1 MRKTY
6 LSRRLACTAI
16 ITGFLLFFQN
26 CGQPGDLSMIKGPPQ
41 NASLAQPQPDPV
53 SLIVSPVIKINN
65 GDPFTKS
72 KNVSLQISAVGA
84 EQMQISNDADCSK
97 ASLET
102 YSENKSWVLDSE
114 NANTTVYARFQKT
127 GAPTTNCV
135 EASIVHDNIAPTLSV
150 TKKADAVTS
159 LMKVQFQFVAQDS
172 GSGIAAVY
180 CKPAGIAEANCDTIY
195 EFASLTEGS
204 HGLAIRAVDK
214 AGNESAPTSL
224 NFIVDRTAPVISIN
238 GPSGMVATPD
248 IKYQISIIESNG
260 LKSVQCRLSPLET
273 AYKDCSSLKSDY
285 KSLASGSYMFEVLA
299 TDMAGNASSK
309 SQAVII
315 DSSVPSVTITKTP
328 LAIGNIKNVA
338 FEFVGISGSKAIT
351 KFKCSLDGA
360 AMAACNSP
368 MPYLNLIDKNHSF
381 GVIGTNDVGVDSSVQ
396 NYNFIVDTLPPILK
410 ITSSPT
416 GITKN
421 KVAVVVLEASDLNGI
436 KSIECT
442 LNGVTSNCSTKT
454 ATYDNLPDGNYTF
467 VAKAIDNAGNS
478 TVTAPITWK
487 IDTTA
492 DSSII
497 ATMAVNPVKE
507 GTTGTLNITLNQVT
521 GAAYNC
527 KTISGNT
534 AIIAGA
540 VTGNSAAVN
549 FVVNED
555 ISCIVAGKDK
565 NNMDI
570 SKTVI
575 AEVGCGN
582 RVKDGNKCVD
592 FKCLSIVN
600 LPYSKKFTIP
610 ARTAAGICYSMK
622 LFNSIPNGPSNLT
635 QEIDSEVISRDHGQP
650 GMFLRNPYVLGKDL
664 LNFTLEGKR
673 VAKLSGGANAT
684 SPIKVDNYV
693 LVGLY
698 PEAIQPLTSHYSAQ
712 GTLDSTVT
720 TAQTHIL
727 LNNQA
732 VPLKSFGPSG
742 TATVAPIEI
751 VREADTN
758 LSYMLDLRALDC
770 SGSRELSEIY
780 LLFQ

>member
-1 MRKTY
+1 MSKTY

-16 ITGFLLFFQN
+16 IMGFLLFFQN
-26 CGQPGDLSMIKGPPQ
+26 CGQPGDLSMIKGAPP
-41 NASLAQPQPDPV
+41 NASLSLPDPV
-53 SLIVSPVIKINN
+53 SLIVSPAIKINN
-65 GDPFTKS
+65 GDPYTKS

-84 EQMQISNDADCSK
+84 EQMQISNDADCSQG
-97 ASLET
+97 SLEP
-102 YSENKSWVLDSE
+102 YSENKSWVLGNV
-114 NANTTVYARFQKT
+114 NANAIVYARFQKT
-127 GAPTTNCV
+127 GAPTTECV
-135 EASIVHDNIAPTLSV
+135 QAAIIHDDIAPTLSV
-150 TKKADAVTS
+150 TKKADALTS
-159 LMKVQFQFVAQDS
+159 VMNARFEFMAQDS
-172 GSGIAAVY
+172 GSGVAAVY

-204 HGLAIRAVDK
+204 HGLAIRTVDK
-214 AGNESAPTSL
+214 AGNESMPTSL

-285 KSLASGSYMFEVLA
+285 KSLASGSYTFEVLA

-309 SQAVII
+309 SQAVTI

-328 LAIGNIKNVA
+328 LPIGNIKNVA
-338 FEFVGISGSKAIT
+338 FEFVGTSGSKAIT
-351 KFKCSLDGA
+351 KFKCSLNGA
-360 AMAACNSP
+360 AMAACSSP
-368 MPYLNLIDKNHSF
+368 MPYLNLVDKSYSF

-396 NYNFIVDTLPPILK
+396 NYNFIIDTLPPVLK

-421 KVAVVVLEASDLNGI
+421 NVAVIVLEASDLNGI

-442 LNGVTSNCSTKT
+442 LNGVASDCSTKT
-454 ATYDNLPDGNYTF
+454 ATYNNLPDGNYTF

-478 TVTAPITWK
+478 TVTTPITWK

-507 GTTGTLNITLNQVT
+507 AETGTLNITLYQVT
-521 GAAYNC
+521 GASYNC
-527 KTISGNT
+527 KTVSGNT
-534 AIIAGA
+534 VITTGSIAG
-540 VTGNSAAVN
+540 TSAAVN

-555 ISCIVAGKDK
+555 ISCLVAGKDK

-582 RVKDGNKCVD
+582 RIKEGNKCVD
-592 FKCLSIVN
+592 FKCLSVVS
-600 LPYSKKFTIP
+600 LPYSKKFSIP
-610 ARTAAGICYSMK
+610 ARTSAGICYSMK
-622 LFNSIPNGPSNLT
+622 LFNSIPNSKSNLT
-635 QEIDSEVISRDHGQP
+635 QEIDNEVISRDHDKA

-673 VAKLSGGANAT
+673 VAKLAGGANAT
-684 SPIKVDNYV
+684 SPIKVDNFV

-698 PEAIQPLTSHYSAQ
+698 PEAIQPLISHYSAQ

-727 LNNQA
+727 LDNQP
-732 VPLKSFGPSG
+732 VPLKSFGPQG
-742 TATVAPIEI
+742 TATVAPIQI
-751 VREADTN
+751 VNEADTN

-770 SGSRELSEIY
+770 GGARELSNIY